1 MQQAI
6 FRDLHEGDTV
16 MKLTTDVFLERAAH
30 WPVLDVRSPREYTAG
45 HLPGAHC
52 FPLFDDLERAQV
64 GTTYKQIGAHEALLV
79 GLELVGPKMRSLVE
93 QARHL
98 APTKEVLV
106 HCWRGGM
113 RSESVAWLLA
123 TAGFTAHT
131 LEGGYKAY
139 RNHAL
144 ESFRKIPQL
153 VVLGG
158 ATGSGKTAV
167 LRALQARGE
176 QVINL
181 EALAHHRG
189 SAFGGIGQTPQPTTE
204 QFQND
209 LHHVWQQLD
218 PRTRVWIE
226 DESFSIGQVKLP
238 LELWNAMRA
247 HPLVVLEVPRAARI
261 QRLVQEYGL
270 LDPLELE
277 RAVVT
282 IQKRLGGLRTQQ
294 TLDALAY
301 GQFAEAAGHLLAYYD
316 KSYDRCLKKSHH
328 GPLIR
333 ISTSVGDA
341 ARNADLILETINDF
355 LITET
360 KGTFP
365 VYE

>member
-1 MQQAI
+1 
-6 FRDLHEGDTV
+6 

-30 WPVLDVRSPREYTAG
+30 WSVLDVRSPGEYAAG

-52 FPLFDDLERAQV
+52 FPLFDDRERAQV
-64 GTTYKQIGAHEALLV
+64 GTTYKQIGSHEALLV

-93 QARHL
+93 RARHL
-98 APTKEVLV
+98 APAKEVLV
-106 HCWRGGM
+106 HCWRGGL
-113 RSESVAWLLA
+113 RSESVAWLLT

-144 ESFRKIPQL
+144 ASFRSIPPL
-153 VVLGG
+153 MVLGG

-176 QVINL
+176 QVIDL
-181 EALAHHRG
+181 EALARHRG
-189 SAFGGIGQTPQPTTE
+189 SAFGGIGQGEQPTTE

-218 PRTRVWIE
+218 PTARVWIE

-238 LELWNAMRA
+238 LELWNVMKAR
-247 HPLVVLEVPRAARI
+247 PLVVLEVPRAARI
-261 QRLVQEYGL
+261 QRLVQEYGS
-270 LDPLELE
+270 LDRLELE

-294 TLDALAY
+294 TLQALTD
-301 GQFAEAAGHLLAYYD
+301 GQWAEAAGYLLAYYD
-316 KSYDRCLKKSHH
+316 KSYERCLKKSHH
-328 GPLIR
+328 GPLVR
-333 ISTSVGDA
+333 VSTSVGDA
-341 ARNADLILETINDF
+341 DRNADLILETVNDF
-355 LITET
+355 STTET
-360 KGTFP
+360 KGTSP
-365 VYE
+365 IYE

>member
-1 MQQAI
+1 
-6 FRDLHEGDTV
+6 
-16 MKLTTDVFLERAAH
+16 MKLSTEVFLERAAH

-64 GTTYKQIGAHEALLV
+64 GTTYQQIGSHEALLV
-79 GLELVGPKMRSLVE
+79 GLELVGSKLRNLVE

-98 APTKEVLV
+98 APARKVLV

-144 ESFRKIPQL
+144 ESFRNIPHL
-153 VVLGG
+153 MVLGG

-167 LRALQARGE
+167 LHALQARGE
-176 QVINL
+176 QVVDL
-181 EALAHHRG
+181 ESLVNHRG
-189 SAFGGIGQTPQPTTE
+189 SAFGGIGQAPQPTTE

-209 LHHVWQQLD
+209 LHHVGQQFD
-218 PRTRVWIE
+218 PAKRVWVE

-238 LELWNAMRA
+238 LELWTVMKAR
-247 HPLVVLEVPRAARI
+247 PLVLLEVPRAARI
-261 QRLVQEYGL
+261 PRLVQEYGS
-270 LDPLELE
+270 LDPIELE
-277 RAVVT
+277 RAVVA
-282 IQKRLGGLRTQQ
+282 IEKRLGGLRTQQ
-294 TLDALAY
+294 TLEALTA
-301 GQFAEAAGHLLAYYD
+301 GRLAEAADHLLTYYD
-316 KSYDRCLKKSHH
+316 KSYDRCLKKSQH

-333 ISTSVGDA
+333 VSAPTGEAD
-341 ARNADLILETINDF
+341 RNADLILETVNDF
-355 LITET
+355 SIIET
-360 KGTFP
+360 KGPFP

>member
-1 MQQAI
+1 
-6 FRDLHEGDTV
+6 
-16 MKLTTDVFLERAAH
+16 MKLTTDVFLKRAAH

-52 FPLFDDLERAQV
+52 FPLFDDRERAQV

-79 GLELVGPKMRSLVE
+79 GLELVGPKMRRLVE
-93 QARHL
+93 RARHL

-113 RSESVAWLLA
+113 RSESVAWLLT

-139 RNHAL
+139 RNYAL
-144 ESFRKIPQL
+144 ESFRNIPQL
-153 VVLGG
+153 MVLGG

-176 QVINL
+176 QVIDL
-181 EALAHHRG
+181 EALARHRG
-189 SAFGGIGQTPQPTTE
+189 SAFGGIGQGEQPTTE

-209 LHHVWQQLD
+209 LHHVWQQFD
-218 PRTRVWIE
+218 PTARVWIE

-238 LELWNAMRA
+238 MELWNVMKAR
-247 HPLVVLEVPRAARI
+247 PLVVLEVPRAARI
-261 QRLVQEYGL
+261 ERLVQEYGS

-277 RAVVT
+277 RAVVA

-294 TLDALAY
+294 TLEALTV
-301 GQFAEAAGHLLAYYD
+301 GRWAEAADHLLVYYD
-316 KSYDRCLKKSHH
+316 KSYNRCLEKSHH

-333 ISTSVGDA
+333 ISPSAGDA
-341 ARNADLILETINDF
+341 DQNANLILETINDF
-355 LITET
+355 SITET

>member
-1 MQQAI
+1 
-6 FRDLHEGDTV
+6 

-52 FPLFDDLERAQV
+52 FPLFDDRERAQV

-153 VVLGG
+153 VALGG

-218 PRTRVWIE
+218 PRVRVWIE

-238 LELWNAMRA
+238 IELWNAMRA
-247 HPLVVLEVPRAARI
+247 RPLVLLEVPRAARI
-261 QRLVQEYGL
+261 QRLVQEYGS
-270 LDPLELE
+270 LDRLELE

-282 IQKRLGGLRTQQ
+282 IQKRLGGTAHPTDAGRPRLRTVCRGRRSSLSLLRQK
-294 TLDALAY
+294 LRPMPKEIASRSGCSRIHLSRRRRPKCGSDSGS
-301 GQFAEAAGHLLAYYD
+301 GQRFFN
-316 KSYDRCLKKSHH
+316 R
-328 GPLIR
+328 
-333 ISTSVGDA
+333 
-341 ARNADLILETINDF
+341 RNQ
-355 LITET
+355 
-360 KGTFP
+360 GYFP
-365 VYE
+365 RL

>member
-1 MQQAI
+1 
-6 FRDLHEGDTV
+6 

-30 WPVLDVRSPREYTAG
+30 WPVLDVRSPGEYAAG

-52 FPLFDDLERAQV
+52 FSLFDDRERAQV
-64 GTTYKQIGAHEALLV
+64 GTTYKQIGSHEALLV

-93 QARHL
+93 RARHL
-98 APTKEVLV
+98 APAKEVLV
-106 HCWRGGM
+106 HCWRGGL
-113 RSESVAWLLA
+113 RSESVAWLLT

-139 RNHAL
+139 RNHTL
-144 ESFRKIPQL
+144 ESLRNMPPL
-153 VVLGG
+153 MVLGG

-176 QVINL
+176 QVIDL

-189 SAFGGIGQTPQPTTE
+189 SAFGGIGQGEQPTTE

-209 LHHVWQQLD
+209 LHQVWQQLD
-218 PRTRVWIE
+218 PTARGWIE

-238 LELWNAMRA
+238 LELWNGMKAR
-247 HPLVVLEVPRAARI
+247 PLVVLEVPRAARI
-261 QRLVQEYGL
+261 ERLVQEYGS
-270 LDPLELE
+270 LDPLALE
-277 RAVVT
+277 RAVVA

-294 TLDALAY
+294 TLEAIAS
-301 GQFAEAAGHLLAYYD
+301 GQLAEAAGHLLTYYD
-316 KSYDRCLKKSHH
+316 KSYDRCLKRSHH

-333 ISTSVGDA
+333 VSTPTGDA
-341 ARNADLILETINDF
+341 DHNANLILETVNHF
-355 LITET
+355 STTET
-360 KGTFP
+360 KDASS